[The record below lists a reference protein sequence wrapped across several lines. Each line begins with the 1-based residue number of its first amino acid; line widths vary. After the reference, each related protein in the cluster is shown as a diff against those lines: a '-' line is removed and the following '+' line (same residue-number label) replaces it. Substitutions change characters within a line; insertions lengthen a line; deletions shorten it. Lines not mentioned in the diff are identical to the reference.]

1 MAQAR
6 RTFNSLGARQ
16 AQIESMARR
25 GLLPSAIARELNVG
39 LSYVENVVRV
49 LRHELR
55 KPEGPLGP
63 GIEER
68 CDKHARACLAQG
80 GFEAREV
87 DESGKTIRI
96 MPDARSLLLNP
107 SLVAAE

>member
-1 MAQAR
+1 
-6 RTFNSLGARQ
+6 
-16 AQIESMARR
+16 MARR
-25 GLLPSAIARELNVG
+25 GKLPGAIARELDVG

-68 CDKHARACLAQG
+68 CEKHARACMANG
-80 GFEAREV
+80 GF
-87 DESGKTIRI
+87 
-96 MPDARSLLLNP
+96 P
-107 SLVAAE
+107 AAVLRRGRAIHVYPGVGAE